1 MARRGKAGPGDE
13 DFWAQT
19 PAEHLAHAE
28 ALTRRAEEAAPDKRA
43 QLLTHAAGAFES
55 GGEPERAERAY
66 EAAIADGGSV
76 AGGARAFYAGFLF
89 DAGRADEAYA
99 VIDSARK
106 AGVEDWL
113 EYLAIADTLEARDD
127 FAAAE
132 RWLTRGLVA
141 QYGSLAEIDV
151 DSLVLDDEGFEL
163 ARARQAVRWR
173 AELEPDALDRLADEA
188 AAELAEAVL

>member
-1 MARRGKAGPGDE
+1 MARKGKAGPGDV
-13 DFWAQT
+13 DFWART

-28 ALTRRAEEAAPDKRA
+28 ALTRRAEADPEERA
-43 QLLTHAAGAFES
+43 QLLVHAAGGFES
-55 GGEPERAERAY
+55 AGEPERAERSC

-113 EYLAIADTLEARDD
+113 EYLAIADTLAAQDD
-127 FAAAE
+127 FAAAQ

-141 QYGSLAEIDV
+141 QYGSLAEIDL
-151 DSLVLDDEGFEL
+151 DGLVLDDEGFDL
-163 ARARQAVRWR
+163 ARARQSVRAR
-173 AELEPDALDRLADEA
+173 AGLEPDALDRLADEA
-188 AAELAEAVL
+188 ATELADVE